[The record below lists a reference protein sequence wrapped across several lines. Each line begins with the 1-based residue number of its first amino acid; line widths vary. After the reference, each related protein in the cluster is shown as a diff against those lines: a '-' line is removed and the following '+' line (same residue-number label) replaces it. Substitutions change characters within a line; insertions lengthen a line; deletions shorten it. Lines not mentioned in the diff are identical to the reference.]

1 MPETMP
7 VRRMNSRQT
16 PTVAGLASRSRA
28 ILPLNNSAAS
38 ASKYSANPKPMANET
53 STISVLSAT
62 SFSDMAVPVEPKSRR
77 VAISLARKPVL
88 ATVRL
93 M

>member
-1 MPETMP
+1 
-7 VRRMNSRQT
+7 
-16 PTVAGLASRSRA
+16 
-28 ILPLNNSAAS
+28 
-38 ASKYSANPKPMANET
+38 MAKQNAT
-53 STISVLSAT
+53 INVDSTINFSEISVWLL
-62 SFSDMAVPVEPKSRR
+62 PKSRR